1 MNRYD
6 AMRELL
12 GVAHGVLDGYAIQQK
27 LTSDPDSQAS
37 LHEDWSRLRDA
48 IDAVTKERD
57 PHDLA
62 GIVSAST
69 AVGEFARAVAMIR
82 NRLEPRV
89 LSGEVDADKV
99 QEVLTFLCNVAED
112 DKRYLEFIK
121 DLNSKNSG
129 AEA

>member
-1 MNRYD
+1 
-6 AMRELL
+6 
-12 GVAHGVLDGYAIQQK
+12 
-27 LTSDPDSQAS
+27 
-37 LHEDWSRLRDA
+37 
-48 IDAVTKERD
+48 
-57 PHDLA
+57 
-62 GIVSAST
+62 SAST